1 MDLFNG
7 TPPPLQFGDLVKFDC
22 GMGIV
27 DQEWLSDDPD
37 FARASLLEDKVLLLP
52 NFEGG
57 TIYEV

>member
-1 MDLFNG
+1 
-7 TPPPLQFGDLVKFDC
+7 
-22 GMGIV
+22 MGIV